1 MTQSTKRLITQRS
14 TPTRPWTVEVLADFF
29 GYHLWVDGTRFY
41 IPKERL
47 DAVIVALAAVKERES
62 AGSDSDWLDE
72 LHQSIR
78 RPAGE

>member
-1 MTQSTKRLITQRS
+1 MSQSTTVPPTQAA

-41 IPKERL
+41 IPKERF

-78 RPAGE
+78 QAPGE